1 MCKTLINFFKDET
14 WTVSFSLEKLKGAL
28 SLKSIESSPL
38 PTMIFVAMN
47 SMTACFSLV
56 VLVEAQ
62 RILKEASVALRE
74 REEALA
80 VRALELAAMEEKSFV
95 TFHQAECL
103 GLIVIGLGFFLLI
116 CIVGH
121 PRIFPDAP
129 DAPPPTSEII
139 IIYLDEKFW
148 ELIRITLKAGRKI
161 AKVTQG
167 FERQLEIWIKKVKRE
182 ASSVEIS
189 NKVTQADS
197 VTLVPEKGSSLPEI
211 TLTME
216 KVWMNEEIAPAMS
229 IEALETAKYI
239 KYGLTQMDILR
250 PLPKLVSSI
259 PLPELVFTIEKVSL

>member
-1 MCKTLINFFKDET
+1 
-14 WTVSFSLEKLKGAL
+14 
-28 SLKSIESSPL
+28 
-38 PTMIFVAMN
+38 MN

-95 TFHQAECL
+95 TFHQAECF
-103 GLIVIGLGFFLLI
+103 GLVVIGMAFFLLI
-116 CIVGH
+116 CIGCH

-129 DAPPPTSEII
+129 GAPPPTSEII
-139 IIYLDEKFW
+139 IVYLDEKLW
-148 ELIRITLKAGRKI
+148 ELIKLALKAGRKI

-167 FERQLEIWIKKVKRE
+167 FEKQFEICIKKMKQE
-182 ASSVEIS
+182 ASSVEVS

-211 TLTME
+211 TLTIE
-216 KVWMNEEIAPAMS
+216 KVWMNEEIAPS
-229 IEALETAKYI
+229 IEALDTAAYV
-239 KYGLTQMDILR
+239 KYGLTQADILT
-250 PLPKLVSSI
+250 PLPELASSL
-259 PLPELVFTIEKVSL
+259 PLPELVFTIEKVWLL

>member
-1 MCKTLINFFKDET
+1 MRETVINSFKDKT

-28 SLKSIESSPL
+28 SLKSVESSPL

-95 TFHQAECL
+95 TFHQAECF
-103 GLIVIGLGFFLLI
+103 GLVVIGMAFFLLI
-116 CIVGH
+116 CIGCH

-129 DAPPPTSEII
+129 GAPPPTSEII
-139 IIYLDEKFW
+139 IVYLDEKLW
-148 ELIRITLKAGRKI
+148 ELIKLALKAGRKI

-167 FERQLEIWIKKVKRE
+167 FEKQFEICIKKGDPSGFCYAGPRKR
-182 ASSVEIS
+182 
-189 NKVTQADS
+189 
-197 VTLVPEKGSSLPEI
+197 
-211 TLTME
+211 
-216 KVWMNEEIAPAMS
+216 
-229 IEALETAKYI
+229 
-239 KYGLTQMDILR
+239 
-250 PLPKLVSSI
+250 
-259 PLPELVFTIEKVSL
+259 